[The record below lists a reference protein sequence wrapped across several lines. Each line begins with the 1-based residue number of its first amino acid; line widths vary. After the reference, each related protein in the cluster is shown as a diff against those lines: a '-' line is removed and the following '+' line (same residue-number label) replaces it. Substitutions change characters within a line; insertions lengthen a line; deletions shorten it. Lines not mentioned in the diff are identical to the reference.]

1 MISLLNSL
9 NNYRNESIGGVVLNL
24 RISLLL
30 DLEWLLLPRNLHHL
44 QIEKVTSLLNSQRL
58 WAFNRLQHYFL
69 LRVYILL
76 LLQLSGCRWPYHR
89 YWQRKYLFIQI
100 QVQDLLFTWTA
111 LFSNG
116 IMVAQTLIYPLG
128 GQKISR
134 WVIALS
140 SLMFGIFIILFIL

>member
-76 LLQLSGCRWPYHR
+76 LLQLSGCR
-89 YWQRKYLFIQI
+89 
-100 QVQDLLFTWTA
+100 
-111 LFSNG
+111 
-116 IMVAQTLIYPLG
+116 
-128 GQKISR
+128 
-134 WVIALS
+134 
-140 SLMFGIFIILFIL
+140 